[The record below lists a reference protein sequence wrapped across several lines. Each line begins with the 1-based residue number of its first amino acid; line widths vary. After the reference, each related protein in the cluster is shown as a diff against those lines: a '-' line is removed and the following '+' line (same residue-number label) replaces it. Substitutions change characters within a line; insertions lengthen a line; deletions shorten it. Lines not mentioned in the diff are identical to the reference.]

1 MKRTNLEFKLKLEK
15 FVIEGIWQYLIV
27 IAFLS
32 FCAWLFDKPIEAVL
46 FCVAHIV
53 IRRYCDKQYHC
64 GKTAICMIVTLSI
77 GFFGILSC
85 LPLSVSLLSTIPV
98 CFLICIA
105 GYFMQDRV
113 DNMILIDRIQ
123 KENKRLLESLNDKSH
138 PDIYKMSEDELR
150 QYGASKQLSE
160 LQQDILIFR
169 IIEHLR
175 ISEICDYRNYGRTTI
190 KYHIKEIKKKLNID
204 KI

>member
-1 MKRTNLEFKLKLEK
+1 MKRANLEFKLKLEK
-15 FVIEGIWQYLIV
+15 FFIEGIWQYLIV

-32 FCAWLFDKPIEAVL
+32 FCAWLFNKPIEAVL

-53 IRRYCDKQYHC
+53 IRRYFDKQYHC
-64 GKTAICMIVTLSI
+64 GKTAICMFVTLSI

-98 CFLICIA
+98 CFLICIV

-113 DNMILIDRIQ
+113 DNMILIDKIR
-123 KENKRLLESLNDKSH
+123 KENKRLLESLDNKNH

-150 QYGASKQLSE
+150 QYGASKHLSE
-160 LQQDILIFR
+160 LQQDILVFR
-169 IIEHLR
+169 TIEHLR

-190 KYHIKEIKKKLNID
+190 KYHISEIKKKLNID